1 MNTSAAAKA
10 LGVSLSTVQRWAAA
24 SGLNI
29 ERNQHG
35 HYVFSDADIEAMKQI
50 QTEQNSGPPAQQPKR
65 KGRRTQ
71 PAAGEQD
78 EYGEAIRTL
87 QRQLENKAD
96 SVVSYQLLQHRQEI
110 EELQGTI
117 SKLEKRLSA
126 LENREQETIT
136 GSLQPGKT
144 PLFQA
149 GRKKRIFQM
158 LFGF

>member
-10 LGVSLSTVQRWAAA
+10 LGVSLSTVQRWAQA

-35 HYVFSDADIEAMKQI
+35 HYVFSDADIEALKQI
-50 QTEQNSGPPAQQPKR
+50 QTEQSSGPPVQQPKR

-96 SVVSYQLLQHRQEI
+96 AVVSYQLLQHRQEI
-110 EELQGTI
+110 EELQSTVA
-117 SKLEKRLSA
+117 KLEQRLEA
-126 LENREQETIT
+126 LENKQQETKADAVPA
-136 GSLQPGKT
+136 GKPSL
-144 PLFQA
+144 FHA